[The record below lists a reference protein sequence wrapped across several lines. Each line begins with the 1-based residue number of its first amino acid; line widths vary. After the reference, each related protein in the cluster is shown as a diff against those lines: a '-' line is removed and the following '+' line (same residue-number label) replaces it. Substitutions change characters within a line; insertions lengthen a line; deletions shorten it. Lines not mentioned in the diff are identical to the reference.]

1 MGAAYYTLRRASP
14 VVEKV
19 QLVHPIMVNNEE
31 VAELWLTRPKLGM
44 LRGVNIAKI
53 IGALQAMAGA
63 KGTEADKDAIDLV
76 AMIAAM
82 PDDVVDTVRD
92 LLPALAAIKPEEAD
106 AIDYT
111 DFWSLWPV
119 ILGFFGDFPTAGSA

>member
-1 MGAAYYTLRRASP
+1 MAAYQSLRRVPP

-19 QLVHPIMVNNEE
+19 PLVHPILVCGEE
-31 VAELWLTRPKLGM
+31 VAELWLSRPKLGM
-44 LRGVNIAKI
+44 LRGVNVGKI
-53 IGALQAMAGA
+53 IGALQAMAAA
-63 KGTEADKDAIDLV
+63 KGTPESPDAVDLV
-76 AMIAAM
+76 ALISAM

-92 LLPALAAIKPEEAD
+92 LLPGLASIKPEEAD

-111 DFWSLWPV
+111 DFWTLWPV